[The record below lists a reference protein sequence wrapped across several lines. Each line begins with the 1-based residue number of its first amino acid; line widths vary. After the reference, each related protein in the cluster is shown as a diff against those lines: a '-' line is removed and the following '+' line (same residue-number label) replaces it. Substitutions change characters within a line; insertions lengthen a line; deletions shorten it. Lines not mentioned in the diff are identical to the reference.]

1 MIGYLEKILSK
12 TLNEISIN
20 NNSNDFRQP
29 GHIFP
34 LIAKDNG
41 VIERMGHTE
50 ASIDFC
56 KLANL
61 PLSGTL
67 CEIVTKDKMNMA
79 KLDELKEISKNTGY
93 PLTSIQDLIC
103 YRIKYNL

>member
-1 MIGYLEKILSK
+1 MEKILSK

-41 VIERMGHTE
+41 VIEIMGHTE

-67 CEIVTKDKMNMA
+67 CEIVTKDKIYIYKMIIFLIYLM
-79 KLDELKEISKNTGY
+79 I
-93 PLTSIQDLIC
+93 LTL
-103 YRIKYNL
+103 YK